1 MICISKKQKYELN
14 KIKSLILFR
23 SLFREGLL
31 ASQATVTV
39 APVFSSNGQVSDLS
53 GPAAGDTYVV
63 NPRTPA
69 AAPSNAVRR
78 NYRGGRVGRF
88 QARQGRE
95 DEELLN
101 FSDFDGMSSN
111 HHYNLNNLNN
121 MNNMNNQYYQSFQ
134 NHRVKRHEEEM
145 KKTNLG
151 EVNTNSSLQVREF
164 RKNKVTN
171 PPPLLMKTENAISFK
186 PHHNGVNLFLN
197 Q

>member
-121 MNNMNNQYYQSFQ
+121 MNNMNNLNNQYYQSFQ
-134 NHRVKRHEEEM
+134 NHRVKRHEEEI

-151 EVNTNSSLQVREF
+151 EVNTNSSLQVRDF
-164 RKNKVTN
+164 RDTYIISSYQPN
-171 PPPLLMKTENAISFK
+171 PLLKK
-186 PHHNGVNLFLN
+186 PEIA
-197 Q
+197 

>member
-1 MICISKKQKYELN
+1 M
-14 KIKSLILFR
+14 
-23 SLFREGLL
+23 
-31 ASQATVTV
+31 
-39 APVFSSNGQVSDLS
+39 
-53 GPAAGDTYVV
+53 
-63 NPRTPA
+63 
-69 AAPSNAVRR
+69 
-78 NYRGGRVGRF
+78 
-88 QARQGRE
+88 
-95 DEELLN
+95 
-101 FSDFDGMSSN
+101 
-111 HHYNLNNLNN
+111 NN
-121 MNNMNNQYYQSFQ
+121 MNNLNNQYYQSFQ

>member
-1 MICISKKQKYELN
+1 M
-14 KIKSLILFR
+14 
-23 SLFREGLL
+23 

-63 NPRTPA
+63 NPRTPSA

-95 DEELLN
+95 DAEELLN

-111 HHYNLNNLNN
+111 HHYNLNNLNMNN
-121 MNNMNNQYYQSFQ
+121 MNNLNNQYYQSFQ

-164 RKNKVTN
+164 RD
-171 PPPLLMKTENAISFK
+171 KTC
-186 PHHNGVNLFLN
+186 
-197 Q
+197 

>member
-1 MICISKKQKYELN
+1 MSHKTELSDVEKTYSDIIKGQKYELN
-14 KIKSLILFR
+14 KIISLILFR

-164 RKNKVTN
+164 RETK
-171 PPPLLMKTENAISFK
+171 
-186 PHHNGVNLFLN
+186 
-197 Q
+197 